1 MPRRIKADLLI
12 EDVRGQVRGRDDF
25 RVRHD
30 HESLDEILKLAHVSL
45 PAVVHQVLKRFGVS
59 PLLLCSELL
68 AKLPD
73 EVPYQQGNILSTLA
87 QRRQMNR
94 NYVNAIIKVFAKAV
108 LSDSLFK
115 ILVGRS
121 D

>member
-12 EDVRGQVRGRDDF
+12 EDVRGQVRGSNDF

-30 HESLDEILKLAHVSL
+30 HKSLDEILKLAHVSF
-45 PAVVHQVLKRFGVS
+45 PAVIHQVLKRFGVN
-59 PLLLCSELL
+59 PLLLYSELL
-68 AKLPD
+68 AKLSD
-73 EVPYQQGNILSTLA
+73 EMPCQQGNILSTLA

-94 NYVNAIIKVFAKAV
+94 NYMDAIIKVFAKAM
-108 LSDSLFK
+108 LSDGLLQ

>member
-1 MPRRIKADLLI
+1 GSNYL
-12 EDVRGQVRGRDDF
+12 

-30 HESLDEILKLAHVSL
+30 HKSLDEILKLAHGSL
-45 PAVVHQVLKRFGVS
+45 PRIIHQVLKRFEVS
-59 PLLLCSELL
+59 PLLLYSKLL

-73 EVPYQQGNILSTLA
+73 EMVYQQGNILSTLA

-115 ILVGRS
+115 ILVGRGDQPNVYFDCLLS
-121 D
+121 AEARD